1 MLRPNQALQ
10 AGQEKH
16 FAKKFLVW
24 TTQYEAPKISKLV

>member
-16 FAKKFLVW
+16 FFEVPCLSYTMW
-24 TTQYEAPKISKLV
+24 GPQDI